1 MQPEKIKY
9 TRHKWQILGTS
20 PCYIFALVFLFFLF
34 KRYFTH
40 LFGKGRERV
49 RERNYKQGEWEA
61 KGEGEADSSLSREPH
76 AGIHPRTLGSGS
88 ELKVDV

>member
-61 KGEGEADSSLSREPH
+61 KGEGEADSSLSREPKV
-76 AGIHPRTLGSGS
+76 GLDPRTPRSFP
-88 ELKVDV
+88 EQKADV